1 MATKADI
8 AYHYDVDNDFYGLFL
23 DQTNRAYSC
32 AVWEGAS
39 SLEEAQHNKL
49 ARLSRFAGVDVGQS
63 VLDIGCG
70 WGGMLKYVIDYAG
83 AATATG
89 VTLSEDQYNFVDQLH
104 HPQINVEFSS
114 WRNYVP
120 TNRFDALISIGAF
133 EHFASLDDRA
143 VGQHRQV
150 YADFF
155 EWCRAVSTNQACLG
169 LQTIVTARAPESL
182 QEVRDTRYLLE
193 HVFPGSALPSV
204 SDIQAGV
211 QDQYEIAEAR
221 LIGLDYAHTLAHWRS
236 RLNQCRTEIVSRYNA
251 ALYEH
256 YDHYFLAAERSFR
269 AGIVSLVQLS
279 LRPVRP
285 TFTFHR

>member
-1 MATKADI
+1 MASQADI

-23 DQTNRAYSC
+23 DRPHRAYSC

-49 ARLSRFAGVDVGQS
+49 TRLSRFAGIEAGQS
-63 VLDIGCG
+63 VPDIGCG
-70 WGGMLKYVIDYAG
+70 WGGMLEYVLNYAG

-89 VTLSEDQYNFVDQLH
+89 VTLSKDQYSFVNELH
-104 HPQINVEFSS
+104 NPQISIVLNS

-120 TNRFDALISIGAF
+120 NNRFDALVSIGAF
-133 EHFASLDDRA
+133 EHFASLDDRS
-143 VGQHRQV
+143 VGQHRRV

-155 EWCRAVSTNQACLG
+155 KWCRAVSTNQAKLG
-169 LQTIVTARAPESL
+169 LQTIVTARSPESL

-204 SDIQAGV
+204 SDIQAGI
-211 QDQYEIAEAR
+211 QDQYEIAETR
-221 LIGLDYAHTLAHWRS
+221 FIGLDYAHTLVHWRS
-236 RLNQCRTEIVSRYNA
+236 RLNQYQTEIVSRYGA

-269 AGIVSLVQLS
+269 AGIVSLAQLS

-285 TFTFHR
+285 AFTFHR